1 MIEIIKTFFIGIFV
15 GMANVIPGVSGGTL
29 VVVFN
34 IYDRFVNAITFNIKK
49 LLKNWKFVVP
59 ILTGMLLG
67 ILLFSKLITILYRNC
82 PLWKS

>member
-34 IYDRFVNAITFNIKK
+34 IYDKFVNAITFNIKK

-59 ILTGMLLG
+59 NVIDLPVTDVSQIQVINL
-67 ILLFSKLITILYRNC
+67 KE
-82 PLWKS
+82 